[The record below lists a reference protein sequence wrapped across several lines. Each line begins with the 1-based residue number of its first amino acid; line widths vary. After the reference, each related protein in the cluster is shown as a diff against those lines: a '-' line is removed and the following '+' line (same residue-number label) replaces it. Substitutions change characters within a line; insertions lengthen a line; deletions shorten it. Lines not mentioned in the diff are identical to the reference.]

1 MFGFTPM
8 RRSVHLVEQ
17 CQMEFR
23 GRVHRAAAGDG
34 VIYEDLN
41 VCADRYPALTVRYRR
56 DVRATVQKP
65 NGLLV
70 RDCMAWV
77 DGTTLKVDSTAVA
90 QVADS
95 RKLMCGI
102 QKKICIWPDK
112 VIFDRETGELTPME
126 ASWSGE
132 GVFQD
137 GTYAGEF
144 ALANTIIIDG
154 DQRALFRAGDGVTVV
169 MEGTTHGAYVIQEI
183 EFSDTGG
190 YTALRFLENTWEDFV
205 FGEVN
210 TGGED
215 GLQPL
220 PRPGL
225 GRQMTIRRSAPDL
238 EGVFEH
244 HNRLWGWHGQTIVC
258 CKLGDPTNW
267 QVFDGLSTD
276 SWELVTGSPGDI
288 TGGCSFGGRPM
299 FFKENEI
306 IKLYGDDPRQFST
319 YSDQS
324 LGVEKGSGQSLAV
337 AGDTLFYKSIDG
349 IMAYGG
355 GHPWSVAEDFGGVRY
370 RNAVAGADGVKYYVS
385 MEDEAGEWHIFTYD
399 TRHRVWHRE
408 DGWRMLAAGFDGKL
422 YAMREVPSE
431 NYPQGSVLILGE
443 APKVQD
449 LYERN
454 IRSMVEFADYCDH
467 TTRKKGLEKLLLRLE
482 VGTGTTLDIQ
492 VQYDSDGQWHT
503 VRQVMGQAVKGQI
516 EVPLVIRR
524 CDHYRIRLEALSR
537 GDDGWTLYALTRTR
551 YTGSNRK

>member
-17 CQMEFR
+17 CQTEFR

-41 VCADRYPALTVRYRR
+41 VCADRYPALTVRPRR
-56 DVRATVQKP
+56 DVRYTVLKP
-65 NGLLV
+65 NGMLV
-70 RDCMAWV
+70 RDCLAWV
-77 DGTTLKVDSTAVA
+77 DGTTLKVDGAAVA

-112 VIFDRETGELTPME
+112 VIYDRETGELTPME

-154 DQRALFRAGDGVTVV
+154 DQRALFRVGDGVTV
-169 MEGTTHGAYVIQEI
+169 EEDGTTRGAYVIQEVA
-183 EFSDTGG
+183 FSDTGN
-190 YTALRFLENTWEDFV
+190 YTELRFLENTWEDFV
-205 FGEVN
+205 LGEVN

-220 PRPGL
+220 PRPG
-225 GRQMTIRRSAPDL
+225 RKMQMTIRRSAPEL

-288 TGGCSFGGRPM
+288 TGGCSYGGRPM
-299 FFKENEI
+299 FFKEGEI
-306 IKLYGDDPRQFST
+306 VKVYGDDPRQFST
-319 YSDQS
+319 YSTQS
-324 LGVEKGSGQSLAV
+324 LGVEKGSGLSLAV

-355 GHPWSVAEDFGGVRY
+355 GHPWSVAEDFGGVHY
-370 RNAVAGADGVKYYVS
+370 RNAVAGSDGVKYYVS
-385 MEDEAGEWHIFTYD
+385 MEDEDGEWNIFVYD

-408 DGWRMLAAGFDGKL
+408 DGMRIVGFGHDGEL
-422 YAMREVPSE
+422 YALEER
-431 NYPQGSVLILGE
+431 GSLWVLATPRALTSGE
-443 APKVQD
+443 
-449 LYERN
+449 EGIN
-454 IRSMVEFADYCDH
+454 TMVEFADFCDH

-482 VGTGTTLDIQ
+482 VDEGTTLNIR

-503 VRQVMGQAVKGQI
+503 VRRVEGKTVKGQI

-524 CDHYRIRLEALSR
+524 CDHYRIRLE
-537 GDDGWTLYALTRTR
+537 GTGGGGDGWTLYALTRTR
-551 YTGSNRK
+551 FTGSNKK

>member
-17 CQMEFR
+17 CQTEFR

-41 VCADRYPALTVRYRR
+41 VCADRYPALTVRPRR
-56 DVRATVQKP
+56 DVRAIVQKP

-70 RDCMAWV
+70 RDCLAWV
-77 DGTTLKVDSTAVA
+77 DGTALVVDGKQVA
-90 QVADS
+90 QLTDG

-112 VIFDRETGELTPME
+112 VIFDRETGALTQME

-154 DQRALFRAGDGVTVV
+154 DQRALFRAGDGVTV
-169 MEGTTHGAYVIQEI
+169 EENGTTHGAYVIQEVA
-183 EFSDTGG
+183 FSDTGN
-190 YTALRFLENTWEDFV
+190 YTELRFLENTWEDFV

-225 GRQMTIRRSAPDL
+225 GWQMTIRRSAPDL

-319 YSDQS
+319 YSTQS

-337 AGDTLFYKSIDG
+337 AVDTLFYKSIDG

-370 RNAVAGADGVKYYVS
+370 RNAVAGSDGVKYYVS
-385 MEDEAGEWHIFTYD
+385 MEDDAGECYLFVYD
-399 TRHRVWHRE
+399 TRYRVWHQE
-408 DGWRMLAAGFDGKL
+408 DGGIRIVGFGHDGEL
-422 YAMREVPSE
+422 YAMEER
-431 NYPQGSVLILGE
+431 GWLWVLATPRALTSGE
-443 APKVQD
+443 
-449 LYERN
+449 EE
-454 IRSMVEFADYCDH
+454 ISTMVEFADFCDH

-482 VGTGTTLDIQ
+482 VDKDTTLNIR

-503 VRQVMGQAVKGQI
+503 VRRIDGKMAKGQI

-524 CDHYRIRLEALSR
+524 CDHYRIRLE
-537 GDDGWTLYALTRTR
+537 GTGGGGDGWTLYALTRTR

>member
-17 CQMEFR
+17 CQTEFR

-34 VIYEDLN
+34 VIYDDWN
-41 VCADRYPALTVRYRR
+41 VCADRYPALTVRPRR
-56 DVRATVQKP
+56 DVRAIVQKP

-70 RDCMAWV
+70 RDCLAWV
-77 DGTTLKVDSTAVA
+77 EGTTLKVDGAAVA
-90 QVADS
+90 QVTDS

-112 VIFDRETGELTPME
+112 VIYDRETGELTPME
-126 ASWSGE
+126 ASWSGK

-154 DQRALFRAGDGVTVV
+154 DQRALFRAGDGVTVEV
-169 MEGTTHGAYVIQEI
+169 NGTTHGAYVIQEVAYV
-183 EFSDTGG
+183 EDSDDTK
-190 YTALRFLENTWEDFV
+190 LRFLENTWEDFV
-205 FGEVN
+205 LGEVS

-215 GLQPL
+215 GLVPL

-225 GRQMTIRRSAPDL
+225 KLQMTIRRSAPDL
-238 EGVFEH
+238 EGVYEH

-306 IKLYGDDPRQFST
+306 IKLYGDEPRQYSLST
-319 YSDQS
+319 TQS

-370 RNAVAGADGVKYYVS
+370 RNAVAGSDGVKYYVS
-385 MEDEAGEWHIFTYD
+385 MEDKAGEYRMFVYDARYRLWHK
-399 TRHRVWHRE
+399 E
-408 DGWRMLAAGFDGKL
+408 DGMRIVGFGHDGEL
-422 YAMREVPSE
+422 YALEER
-431 NYPQGSVLILGE
+431 GWLWVLATPRALTSGE
-443 APKVQD
+443 D
-449 LYERN
+449 G
-454 IRSMVEFADYCDH
+454 IDTMVEFADFCDH
-467 TTRKKGLEKLLLRLE
+467 TTRKKGLEKIVLRLE
-482 VGTGTTLDIQ
+482 VDKDTTLNIR

-503 VRQVMGQAVKGQI
+503 VRRVEGRMTKGQI

-524 CDHYRIRLEALSR
+524 CDHYRIRLE
-537 GDDGWTLYALTRTR
+537 GTGVGGDGWTLYALTRTR

>member
-1 MFGFTPM
+1 M
-8 RRSVHLVEQ
+8 
-17 CQMEFR
+17 
-23 GRVHRAAAGDG
+23 
-34 VIYEDLN
+34 
-41 VCADRYPALTVRYRR
+41 
-56 DVRATVQKP
+56 
-65 NGLLV
+65 LV
-70 RDCMAWV
+70 RDCLAWV

-112 VIFDRETGELTPME
+112 VIFDRSTGELTPME

-154 DQRALFRAGDGVTVV
+154 DQRALFRAGDGVTVEV
-169 MEGTTHGAYVIQEI
+169 GGTTHGAYVIQEV
-183 EFSDTGG
+183 EYLEAGNETE
-190 YTALRFLENTWEDFV
+190 LRFLENTWEDFV
-205 FGEVN
+205 LGEVN

-220 PRPGL
+220 PRPGMK
-225 GRQMTIRRSAPDL
+225 RQMTIRRSAPDL

-244 HNRLWGWHGQTIVC
+244 HNRLWGWHGQTIAC

-288 TGGCSFGGRPM
+288 TGGCSYGGRPM

-319 YSDQS
+319 YSTQS

-385 MEDEAGEWHIFTYD
+385 MEDEAGEYQMFVYD
-399 TRHRVWHRE
+399 TRYRLWHKE
-408 DGWRMLAAGFDGKL
+408 DGMRIVGYGHDGEL
-422 YAMREVPSE
+422 YAMEERGWLWALATPRLTS
-431 NYPQGSVLILGE
+431 GE
-443 APKVQD
+443 
-449 LYERN
+449 EG
-454 IRSMVEFADYCDH
+454 ISTMVEFADFCDH
-467 TTRKKGLEKLLLRLE
+467 TTRKKGLEKIVLRLE
-482 VGTGTTLDIQ
+482 VDKGTTLNIR

-503 VRQVMGQAVKGQI
+503 VRRVEGKMVKGQI

-524 CDHYRIRLEALSR
+524 CDHYRIRLE
-537 GDDGWTLYALTRTR
+537 GTGGGGDGWTLYALTRTR

>member
-17 CQMEFR
+17 CQTEFR

-34 VIYEDLN
+34 VIYEDMN
-41 VCADRYPALTVRYRR
+41 VCADRYPALTVRPRR
-56 DVRATVQKP
+56 DVRAIVQKP

-70 RDCMAWV
+70 RDCLAWV
-77 DGTTLKVDSTAVA
+77 EGTTLKVDGAAVA

-112 VIFDRETGELTPME
+112 VIYDRETGELTPME

-144 ALANTIIIDG
+144 TLANTIIIDG
-154 DQRALFRAGDGVTVV
+154 DQRALFRPGDGVTVEV
-169 MEGTTHGAYVIQEI
+169 NGTTHGAYVIQEVAYV
-183 EFSDTGG
+183 EEMDDTK
-190 YTALRFLENTWEDFV
+190 LRFLENTWEDFV
-205 FGEVN
+205 LGEVN

-215 GLQPL
+215 GLVPL

-225 GRQMTIRRSAPDL
+225 KRQMTIRRSAPEL
-238 EGVFEH
+238 EGVYEH

-288 TGGCSFGGRPM
+288 TGGCSYAGRPM

-306 IKLYGDDPRQFST
+306 IKLYGDEPRQYSLST
-319 YSDQS
+319 TQS

-370 RNAVAGADGVKYYVS
+370 RNAVAGSDGVKYYVS
-385 MEDEAGEWHIFTYD
+385 MEDKAGEYRMFVYDARYRLWHKEDGIRIVGFGHDGELYALEERGWLGVLATPRALTSGEAGIST
-399 TRHRVWHRE
+399 
-408 DGWRMLAAGFDGKL
+408 
-422 YAMREVPSE
+422 
-431 NYPQGSVLILGE
+431 
-443 APKVQD
+443 
-449 LYERN
+449 
-454 IRSMVEFADYCDH
+454 MVEFADFCDH
-467 TTRKKGLEKLLLRLE
+467 TTRKKGLEKIVLRLE
-482 VGTGTTLDIQ
+482 VDKGTTLNIQ

-503 VRQVMGQAVKGQI
+503 VRRVEGRMTKGQI

-524 CDHYRIRLEALSR
+524 CDHYRIRLE
-537 GDDGWTLYALTRTR
+537 GTGVGGDGWTLYALTRTR